1 MIDGVRV
8 KDLHMIPDQRG
19 YLAELVRSDDED
31 FVRFGQVYVSVT
43 YPGVVK
49 AWHMHTRQHDLVV
62 CLSGMIL
69 LVLHDDREG
78 SPTRGEIQE
87 LYLGELSPRRV
98 RIPPRVHHGWKCV
111 SAREAMVLNVSSEVY
126 RYEEPDEVRL
136 PPHGGQIPYDW
147 SRHDG

>member
-8 KDLHMIPDQRG
+8 KDLQVIPDQRG
-19 YLAELVRSDDED
+19 WLAELVRSDDED

-49 AWHMHTRQHDLVV
+49 AWHMHTRQHDLVA

-87 LYLGELSPRRV
+87 IYLGELSPRRV
-98 RIPPRVHHGWKCV
+98 RIPPGVHHGWKCV
-111 SAREAMVLNVSSEVY
+111 SGREAMVLNVSSELY
-126 RYEEPDEVRL
+126 RHDAPDEVRL

-147 SRHDG
+147 SRYDG